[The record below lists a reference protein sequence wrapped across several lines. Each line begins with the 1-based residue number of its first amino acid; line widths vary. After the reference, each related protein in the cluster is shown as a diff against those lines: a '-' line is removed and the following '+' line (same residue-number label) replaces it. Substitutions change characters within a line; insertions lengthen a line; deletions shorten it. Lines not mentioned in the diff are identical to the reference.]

1 MWPFLIQAQIT
12 VNILESSNLEIYTL
26 LVLKTKFT
34 IFILDE

>member
-12 VNILESSNLEIYTL
+12 VNILELSNLEIYTL